1 MNTLVMIAASFG
13 PSLFVGI
20 MATVEADAAAIGV
33 SAGQAAAS
41 GFSSAV
47 AVAAGIALV
56 GFALALAFAW
66 RERSSAW
73 RTARMD
79 DSSMK
84 GLQSC

>member
-1 MNTLVMIAASFG
+1 MVVFLWSLAVFLASVFAGLISGVTLTPKYKSGKLALWWI
-13 PSLFVGI
+13 FVGI
-20 MATVEADAAAIGV
+20 
-33 SAGQAAAS
+33 
-41 GFSSAV
+41 
-47 AVAAGIALV
+47 V